1 MLFISGI
8 EKFYI
13 VALFYRFY
21 FFSQLL
27 DNLFLTVK
35 TIFNWNFQSIATS
48 TIQPFVAKYLR
59 KECSDLNE
67 MASDNDDVKD
77 HVEVVEI
84 STGETL
90 TMLDRL
96 VNRKYLS
103 KDERNSLV
111 AMKFKSEK
119 IRVLKKKQIHIS
131 DYFMLE

>member
-1 MLFISGI
+1 M
-8 EKFYI
+8 
-13 VALFYRFY
+13 
-21 FFSQLL
+21 
-27 DNLFLTVK
+27 TVK

-111 AMKFKSEK
+111 TMKFKSEK

>member
-1 MLFISGI
+1 M
-8 EKFYI
+8 
-13 VALFYRFY
+13 
-21 FFSQLL
+21 
-27 DNLFLTVK
+27 
-35 TIFNWNFQSIATS
+35 
-48 TIQPFVAKYLR
+48 AKYLR

-77 HVEVVEI
+77 HVEVVET

-119 IRVLKKKQIHIS
+119 IRVLKKKQSHIS